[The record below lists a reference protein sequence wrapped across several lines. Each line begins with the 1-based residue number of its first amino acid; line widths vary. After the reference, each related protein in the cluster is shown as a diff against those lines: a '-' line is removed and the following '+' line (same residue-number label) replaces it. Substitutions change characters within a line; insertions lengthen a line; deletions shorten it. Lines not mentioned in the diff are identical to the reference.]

1 MKLLTFMKDNN
12 YKLAVASEDGSLVFA
27 LEDMGIHFN
36 SMESFIEYATDRDYE
51 IIKEKVKEMEGIPY
65 DTIKKCA
72 PIPKPKHD
80 IICLGINYMEH
91 AEESARYKKE
101 AFGGERPYPIYF
113 SKRVREAVG
122 DGGDIQSH
130 TDVVDS
136 LDYEVELAVIIGKAA
151 RNVAREDAYKHVFG
165 YTVLNDVS
173 ARNLQVRHKQ
183 WYFGKSLDGFTPIGP
198 WIVTAD
204 EIATPPE
211 LKIKSTINNEIRQQA
226 NTNLLIF
233 PIDYVINELSQGMT
247 LDPGTIIAMGTPA
260 GVGMG
265 FEPPKFLSVGDT
277 VVCEIEK
284 IGKITNIVR

>member
-183 WYFGKSLDGFTPIGP
+183 WYFGKSLDGFTPMGP

-204 EIATPPE
+204 QITTPPE

-233 PIDYVINELSQGMT
+233 PM
-247 LDPGTIIAMGTPA
+247 DPGTIIAMGTPA

-265 FEPPKFLSVGDT
+265 FEPPKFLNAGDI
-277 VVCEIEK
+277 VECEIEK